1 MKRVVVFGYGPV
13 GREITALFAARGDDV
28 LVAQRS
34 APKQLP
40 PGATFI
46 SCDVTDANSVAA
58 AMCRARD
65 RDLHRGISLI
75 PPASGSAPGRPP

>member
-13 GREITALFAARGDDV
+13 GREITALLAARGDDV

-58 AMCRARD
+58 AIAGREIAICTV
-65 RDLHRGISLI
+65 GFPI

>member
-13 GREITALFAARGDDV
+13 GREITALLVARGDDV

-40 PGATFI
+40 AGATFVG
-46 SCDVTDANSVAA
+46 CDVTDPASVATA
-58 AMCRARD
+58 CAGREIAICTV
-65 RDLHRGISLI
+65 GFPI
-75 PPASGSAPGRPP
+75 PPASGSAPGRRP